1 MMSLEN
7 ERKKICR
14 LKMNCID
21 DYNDT
26 ENEDDAMMVMVTMS
40 MTMSMSMLIMIV
52 MMTQMTTA

>member
-1 MMSLEN
+1 MMSIEN
-7 ERKKICR
+7 ERKKNCR

-40 MTMSMSMLIMIV
+40 MSMLIMIV